1 MNYKLSTSTDD
12 SPKKSMRI
20 SLRRIIPFLSEE
32 KGKLILTF
40 CMVILS
46 TISNLVSPMI
56 IGNTIDTSIQSSDY
70 HGVFMSSLWLLLIY
84 IIGSLASYIQTKTMG
99 GVGRRLLFNIRNTIF
114 NKIQEL
120 PIAFFDQNKTG
131 DLISRINNDT
141 DKLNQFISQTLMQFF
156 SNFFLIFGT
165 GIFILFLHFD
175 LSVVTLLPALGVL
188 LITQLLSPWIKK
200 KNLQSLQALGG
211 LSATIQEN
219 LSSFKVIIAFN
230 RLDYFKKKFD
240 TSNLINYQAGIGQG
254 ISSSLLIPIYGFA
267 GNIALLLSL
276 WYGIHL
282 ITNGSLT
289 IGLLISFQL
298 YLNNFYSP
306 LRQLASVWSSLQLS
320 LASLERVGEILD
332 LQSNMQVSDEKISI
346 SDEENSILEFKNVS
360 FHYPD
365 GENIV
370 TNTSFSLEKGKT
382 YAFIGPTGG
391 GKTTTASLIARLYDP
406 TEGVVYLDGK
416 DIRSYQPNI
425 RTCKIGFILQEPFL
439 FSGTIR
445 DNIIYGNSKYSD
457 ISDKKLIQLLKKH
470 DLYRFVTKFEGGL
483 NTVID
488 TSGESMSL
496 GQKQLIAFIRAFL
509 RQPDIL
515 ILDEATAN
523 IDTVTEQ
530 ILEEILGQLPKTTTK
545 VIIAHRLNTIK
556 NADEI
561 FFINSGNITP
571 TGSME
576 NAINMLLYG
585 ERKS

>member
-1 MNYKLSTSTDD
+1 MNYKLNTTSEHA
-12 SPKKSMRI
+12 PKKSTRD
-20 SLRRIIPFLSEE
+20 SLRRIIPFLSQE
-32 KGKLILTF
+32 KWNLFLTLWAVLISTF
-40 CMVILS
+40 A
-46 TISNLVSPMI
+46 NLISPMI
-56 IGNTIDTSIQSSDY
+56 IGKTIDISIQSGDY
-70 HGVFMSSLWLLLIY
+70 HWVLVNSGWLLLIY
-84 IIGSLASYIQTKTMG
+84 ATGTIASYIQTKTMW

-114 NKIQEL
+114 NKLQEL

-175 LSVVTLLPALGVL
+175 LAVVTLLPAMAVL
-188 LITQLLSPWIKK
+188 IITQILSPWIKK
-200 KNLQSLQALGG
+200 KNIENLQALGW
-211 LSATIQEN
+211 LSASIQEN
-219 LSSFKVIIAFN
+219 LSNFKIIIAFN

-240 TSNLINYQAGIGQG
+240 ESNTINYRSWIAQG
-254 ISSSLLIPIYGFA
+254 ISSSLLIPIYWLA

-276 WYGIHL
+276 WHGLHL
-282 ITNGSLT
+282 IVATGLT
-289 IGLLISFQL
+289 IGILISFQI
-298 YLNNFYSP
+298 YLNNFYTP

-332 LQSNMQVSDEKISI
+332 LKSEMWVVPSTD
-346 SDEENSILEFKNVS
+346 NSKSHALLEFRDVS
-360 FHYPD
+360 FHYPEGAD
-365 GENIV
+365 IIK
-370 TNTSFSLEKGKT
+370 NTSFSLEKWKT
-382 YAFIGPTGG
+382 YAFIWPTGW

-406 TEGVVYLDGK
+406 TNGSIFLDGK
-416 DIRSYQPNI
+416 DIRSYESVE
-425 RTCKIGFILQEPFL
+425 RTWKIGFILQEPFL
-439 FSGTIR
+439 FTGTIR
-445 DNIIYGNSKYSD
+445 ENILYGNTQYESASD
-457 ISDKKLIQLLKKH
+457 SDLIKVLRTSN
-470 DLYRFVTKFEGGL
+470 LYRFITQFEGWL
-483 NTVID
+483 DANID

-496 GQKQLIAFIRAFL
+496 WQKQLITFIRAFL
-509 RQPDIL
+509 RHPELL

-530 ILEEILGQLPKTTTK
+530 ILEEILEWLPATTTK

-561 FFINSGNITP
+561 FFINAWSITR

-576 NAINMLLYG
+576 KAINMLLYG